1 MARYLG
7 IDLGE
12 KRVGIAV
19 SDPGGIIA
27 QPVKTVPFQSGKQLL
42 REIDNLVKEYEI
54 EKIVIG
60 LPLTMKGTDSEK
72 TREVREFAEVLSRTV
87 SVPVHFMDERL
98 TTVQAHSTMHQIG
111 KKPSRHRERVDQLAA
126 QLILQTF
133 LDQEKSRRRY
143 E

>member
-12 KRVGIAV
+12 KRVGIAI
-19 SDPGGIIA
+19 SDPSGIIA
-27 QPVKTVPFQSGKQLL
+27 QPLKTIPFQSQKQLL
-42 REIDNLVKEYEI
+42 QEIRGLLKEYDI
-54 EKIVIG
+54 AKIVVG

-72 TREVREFAEVLSRTV
+72 TREVRQFAEALSQSV

-98 TTVQAHSTMHQIG
+98 TTIQAHSTMHQIG

-126 QLILQTF
+126 QFILQTF
-133 LDQEKSRRRY
+133 LDQEKNRRRY